1 MKPIEKVRALY
12 WRFPQPRSFEE
23 DIALHRV
30 TGYVIDTDDVFLM
43 GRPVRH
49 DVPVEAILCPHVS
62 FAREQ
67 CDAWFIWACAGNV
80 KAMPDFAPYP
90 LPLVGWARRNDR
102 IRWYWWEDAF
112 RRVSGLQS
120 DDVIVIPADVFAD

>member
-1 MKPIEKVRALY
+1 VRTRIGYLAQLELTPRKEVELLY
-12 WRFPQPRSFEE
+12 ELYPQPRSFEE

-80 KAMPDFAPYP
+80 KAMPEFAPYP
-90 LPLVGWARRNDR
+90 LPLAGWARRNSR

-112 RRVSGLQS
+112 RRVSGLQLG
-120 DDVIVIPADVFAD
+120 